1 MYHFLLG
8 LSSKEDYW
16 VKKKE
21 RQRDTDG
28 LKKWKWYVSVESV
41 SFSISFPVKFTSDSE
56 SSWERALLYRTLPF
70 PRESSSLSSSFAF
83 VLCFF
88 IKKLSTTQNIRAYV
102 TQKIQVDDFSTELI
116 QAVFKNPPKLE
127 KQLLPLCACNTMGTD
142 DFGNQWQCLTAR

>member
-16 VKKKE
+16 VKKKV

-41 SFSISFPVKFTSDSE
+41 SFSISFPVKLTSDSE

-88 IKKLSTTQNIRAYV
+88 IRKLSTTQNIRAYV

-127 KQLLPLCACNTMGTD
+127 QQLLLLCACNTMGTD